1 MSFDNVTFTLAAALA
16 ASGTVTVG
24 YPSNRSQ
31 GNYDWSPGR
40 HVLYAG
46 GNKYVAPN
54 DFTLTFNANA
64 SNITLTWG
72 SANATLPIS
81 TACRLQIDR
90 AGPDE
95 LAPPRTPFPSPLGV
109 TPIRSDLYL
118 IDLGSPIVADTD
130 GIAAS
135 QSVSAG
141 GSFSLNGA
149 TGATL
154 DVPRN
159 VTASWTTTSILTI
172 TGKDALGNTVVE
184 TTASGTSHTGKKAFK
199 QITSITSSASITSA
213 IVGFGDVLGLPV
225 AVEKV
230 GQIIQEFQDGVALPA
245 KTPRARIQVPF
256 VIGATEL
263 SAGTAIELISPVAGY
278 ISKLVTTVQTAIVT
292 GGAVTVEVAT
302 VAVTG
307 LSITVAD
314 SATKGTVQ
322 SDTPTTPRSST
333 TIVAVGDR
341 ITVTPAAAFN
351 GGGALA
357 GYIEID
363 PIYALDGT
371 FVPAVKDT
379 APSAT
384 TGDVFGT
391 YDPTD
396 ACDGDKG
403 WMLLVSLPN
412 PRAQGPTQYSG

>member
-72 SANATLPIS
+72 ASNATLPIS
-81 TACRLQIDR
+81 TTCRLQIDR

-109 TPIRSDLYL
+109 TPLHYRPFL
-118 IDLGSPIVADTD
+118 IDLGSPLALSST

-135 QSVSAG
+135 QSVSAN
-141 GSFSLNGA
+141 GSFTLA
-149 TGATL
+149 LTTL

-159 VTASWTTTSILTI
+159 VTASWTGTAILTI

-199 QITSITSSASITSA
+199 QITSITSNASITSA
-213 IVGFGDVLGLPV
+213 TVGYGDVLGLPIAINTKEHV
-225 AVEKV
+225 LA
-230 GQIIQEFQDGVALPA
+230 EFQDGALLARLGPAAFSIPYMINQTDLLAPTAQEIVAPCA
-245 KTPRARIQVPF
+245 GRIVDHRAV
-256 VIGATEL
+256 
-263 SAGTAIELISPVAGY
+263 
-278 ISKLVTTVQTAIVT
+278 VQ
-292 GGAVTVEVAT
+292 
-302 VAVTG
+302 VAVTTG
-307 LSITVAD
+307 GTLTPRIGTTNLTGGVVTVAN
-314 SATKGTVQ
+314 SATKGTVN
-322 SDTPTTPRSST
+322 SGTAITGAN
-333 TIVAVGDR
+333 TIAAGDR
-341 ITVTPAAAFN
+341 INILPASFATAGAVN
-351 GGGALA
+351 G
-357 GYIEID
+357 EIVIQPD
-363 PIYALDGT
+363 TTLRGT
-371 FVPAVKDT
+371 FVASVATTK
-379 APSAT
+379 PSGT

-391 YDPTD
+391 WTPPV
-396 ACDGDKG
+396 ANDGDKG
-403 WMLLVSLPN
+403 WMLLVLVADA
-412 PRAQGPTQYSG
+412 RARGPDQYVG